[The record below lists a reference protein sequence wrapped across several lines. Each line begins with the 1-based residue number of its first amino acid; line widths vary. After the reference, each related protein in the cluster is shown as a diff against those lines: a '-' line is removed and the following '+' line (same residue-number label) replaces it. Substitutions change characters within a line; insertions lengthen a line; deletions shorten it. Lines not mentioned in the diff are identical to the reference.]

1 MSLRQIRRRT
11 LNAIFVCTLLLGGA
25 CVGPFNRGSTLTYD
39 EARDRLV
46 QLIDGGLRAGLNGA
60 ELTQEAVD
68 WDEIC
73 TDSNLAPIGD
83 SYPTYTYH
91 FPLEELGPNPEPFVD
106 RVAAYWKSQGLTL
119 DPNDADDEI
128 TGMFATSG
136 DGFNLQTFVN
146 RRTGMALVAGSG
158 PCTDKPPT
166 GFEEEIQ

>member
-1 MSLRQIRRRT
+1 MSLRSGRSRT
-11 LNAIFVCTLLLGGA
+11 LIAGWLCALVLGGA
-25 CVGPFNRGSTLTYD
+25 CVGPFSRGSNLSYAEAHSRLLELVD
-39 EARDRLV
+39 E
-46 QLIDGGLRAGLNGA
+46 GLRAGLNGG

-73 TDSNLAPIGD
+73 TDSNLAPTGD

-91 FPLEELGPNPEPFVD
+91 FPLEELGPDPEPFVD

-119 DPNDADDEI
+119 DPNNDIEGI
-128 TGMFATSG
+128 TGMFATSS
-136 DGFNLQTFVN
+136 DGFSLQTFVN

-158 PCTDKPPT
+158 PCVDKAPT